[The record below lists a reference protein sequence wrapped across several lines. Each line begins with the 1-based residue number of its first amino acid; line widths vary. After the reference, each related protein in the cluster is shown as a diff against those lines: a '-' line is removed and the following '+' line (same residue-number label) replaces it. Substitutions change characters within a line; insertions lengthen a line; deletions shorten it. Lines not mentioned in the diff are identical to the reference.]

1 MYRSARS
8 TFEDMSMK
16 FRSVIEEAM
25 DGRKWKSFICEC
37 VSRTYAV
44 FFHVTMAL
52 AREKKKRGTQS
63 DFQGKRGE
71 FLTAWS
77 DEYTEASRQKTL
89 PDLWQ
94 RLFPQYW
101 WNFNWRLKLT
111 EEPEG
116 DVVVDMGENWKSPA
130 TTEILTPE
138 EKLEKGAIMK
148 ATEKVSRNASV
159 GDLRLI

>member
-1 MYRSARS
+1 
-8 TFEDMSMK
+8 
-16 FRSVIEEAM
+16 
-25 DGRKWKSFICEC
+25 
-37 VSRTYAV
+37 
-44 FFHVTMAL
+44 MAL
-52 AREKKKRGTQS
+52 AKEKKKCGTQS
-63 DFQGKRGE
+63 DFQGKHGD
-71 FLTAWS
+71 FLAAWS
-77 DEYTEASRQKTL
+77 DEYTEASRPKTL

-111 EEPEG
+111 EELEG

-138 EKLEKGAIMK
+138 KKLEKGAIMK